1 MGWRK
6 NLALKMKTNSLYIH
20 IPFCKQICFYCDFC
34 KVFYDEKQV
43 DQYLQVLKKELAA
56 LKISDQLKTI
66 YIGGGTPS
74 ALNYQQLSLLFD
86 LIKPYIS
93 KETKEITIEVNPETI
108 DETKMQ
114 ILKAGGVNRLSIGVE
129 TFDDQLLAKINRH
142 HQRKD
147 VLNVIELAKKY
158 QIDNISIDL
167 MYGLPDQSIDDAKK
181 DLQFALNLEIK
192 HISYYALILEKRTVL
207 NNLHYQPLDE
217 ETELMIN
224 KMIDE
229 QLCQAGFNKY
239 EISNFAKTGYQSLHN
254 LAYWHYDN
262 YYGIGLGASGKIDDC
277 LYEHNRNLT
286 AYLKGENT
294 LDKIVYS
301 KEETMF
307 NHLMMSLRL
316 IEGLNLKEFEHRYQ
330 QSIFD
335 VYDQALNKH
344 LNLKTL
350 VIEDD
355 YLRCNKEAI
364 YLLNDILL
372 DFL

>member
-1 MGWRK
+1 
-6 NLALKMKTNSLYIH
+6 MKTNSLYIH

-56 LKISDQLKTI
+56 LKISDELKTI

-129 TFDDQLLAKINRH
+129 TFDDQLLTKINRH

-147 VLNVIELAKKY
+147 VLKVIELAKKY

-167 MYGLPDQSIDDAKK
+167 MYGLPDQSIDDVKK

-316 IEGLNLKEFEHRYQ
+316 IKGLNLKEFEHRYQ